1 MDRFTRIESLVVPLN
16 RANIDTDAIL
26 PKQFMKSISRTG
38 FGPNLFDELRY
49 LDQHQPGLDN
59 QERRLNP
66 DFPLNQ
72 SRYLGSQI
80 LLTRENFGCGSS
92 REHAPWALRDFGI
105 RSILAPSFADIFS
118 GNCLK
123 NGLLPIVLDTFE
135 INTLFSEVDISPG
148 YWLTIDLISQ
158 TILKPDG
165 TALKFDIGSVVKN
178 KLLAGLDD
186 IDITLE
192 QSEAIAAYEACRREI
207 EPWVF

>member
-66 DFPLNQ
+66 DF
-72 SRYLGSQI
+72 
-80 LLTRENFGCGSS
+80 
-92 REHAPWALRDFGI
+92 PWALRDFGI